1 MSELDTRRCLVLW
14 LLAGLTATTFAVGLR
29 LGAVPLGWDKLWLA
43 LTGRGDL
50 LSLTERTVVFS
61 IRLPRAVCAATVGA
75 VLGLCGAA
83 MQGLFRN
90 PLADPGLVGVS
101 SGAALGSV
109 AYLKLAAGAL
119 SGLSVMA
126 GTLAL
131 PACAFAGGLAMTF
144 VMHHA
149 AQVGGRTVV
158 TLMLLAGIAINA
170 LGAAGIGLVLFFS
183 DDELLRQFTFWTLGS
198 VGHASWLKLAAA
210 SPFFLAALVLIP
222 RHARAL
228 NALLLG
234 EAEAGHLGVDL
245 QRVKTTLIFVTAAGV
260 GAAVSV
266 AGGIGFI
273 GLVVPH
279 LVRQAIGA
287 DHRWLIPASA
297 LTGAVLLIAADMLA
311 RTVAAPAELPV
322 GIVTAVVGAP
332 VFFSLL
338 QAQRRSS
345 FH

>member
-1 MSELDTRRCLVLW
+1 MIASESGKRVVLGF
-14 LLAGLTATTFAVGLR
+14 LLASLVVAAVVAVR
-29 LGAVPLGWDKLWLA
+29 LGPMALSTEQLWLA
-43 LTGRGDL
+43 FTGRADAL
-50 LSLTERTVVFS
+50 APAERAVALD
-61 IRLPRAVCAATVGA
+61 IRLPRAVAAVAVGA

-109 AYLKLAAGAL
+109 LYLKLAAGVLATF
-119 SGLSVMA
+119 SAAA
-126 GTLAL
+126 GSFAL
-131 PACAFAGGLAMTF
+131 PVCAFSGGLAMTF
-144 VMHHA
+144 LMHRA
-149 AQVGGRTVV
+149 AQVSGRTVV
-158 TLMLLAGIAINA
+158 ALMLLAGIAINA

-183 DDELLRQFTFWTLGS
+183 DDDLLRQFTFWTLGS
-198 VGHASWLKLAAA
+198 VGHASWTKLAAA
-210 SPFFLAALVLIP
+210 APFFLAAFLLVP
-222 RHARAL
+222 RYARAL

-234 EAEAGHLGVDL
+234 EAEAGHLGVNL

-279 LVRQAIGA
+279 LVRQVLGP
-287 DHRWLIPASA
+287 DHRWLVPGAA
-297 LTGAVLLIAADMLA
+297 LGGATLLLAADLIARL
-311 RTVAAPAELPV
+311 VAAPAELPV
-322 GIVTAVVGAP
+322 GIVTAIIGAP

-338 QAQRRSS
+338 HAQRRTT
-345 FH
+345 FA

>member
-1 MSELDTRRCLVLW
+1 MMATAAGKRLALTLGTVVLVLVA
-14 LLAGLTATTFAVGLR
+14 LAALRVGPMALST
-29 LGAVPLGWDKLWLA
+29 GQLWLA
-43 LTGRGDL
+43 FTGRGDA
-50 LSLTERTVVFS
+50 LSAAERAVALD
-61 IRLPRAVCAATVGA
+61 IRLPRLVAAAAVGA

-109 AYLKLAAGAL
+109 IYLKLAAG
-119 SGLSVMA
+119 
-126 GTLAL
+126 TLAGFSAAAGSFAL
-131 PACAFAGGLAMTF
+131 PVCAFAGGLAMTF
-144 VMHHA
+144 VMYRA
-149 AQVGGRTVV
+149 GQVGGRTVV
-158 TLMLLAGIAINA
+158 ALMLLAGIAINA
-170 LGAAGIGLVLFFS
+170 LGGAGIGLVLFFS
-183 DDELLRQFTFWTLGS
+183 DDDLLRQFTFWTLGS
-198 VGHASWLKLAAA
+198 VGHASWTKLAAA
-210 SPFFLAALVLIP
+210 TPFFLAALVVVP
-222 RHARAL
+222 RYARAL

-279 LVRQAIGA
+279 LVRQALGP
-287 DHRWLIPASA
+287 DHRWLVP
-297 LTGAVLLIAADMLA
+297 GAAIAGAGLLVAADLLA
-311 RTVAAPAELPV
+311 RTLAAPAELPV
-322 GIVTAVVGAP
+322 GIVTAVIGAP

-338 QAQRRSS
+338 RGQRRAP
-345 FH
+345 FA